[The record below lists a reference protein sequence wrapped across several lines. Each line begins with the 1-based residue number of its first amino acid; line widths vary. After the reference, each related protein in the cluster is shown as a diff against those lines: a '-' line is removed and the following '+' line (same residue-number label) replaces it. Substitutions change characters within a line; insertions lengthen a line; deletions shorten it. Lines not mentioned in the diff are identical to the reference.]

1 MPEGTDRWR
10 QATGIVPVVE
20 SPTGQRTAF
29 RTCPLCEATCGLE
42 LTVEG
47 DSVTKVRGDADDV
60 FSKGFICPKGANI
73 GALHSDPDR
82 LRSPLVR
89 RDGEL
94 VEASWEEAFERIA
107 AGLGPVLAEDRGS
120 VATYFGNPNAHNLS
134 NLLYNRVL
142 VKSIGSKFRFSA
154 SSLDQLPK
162 QIANGL
168 MFGSPLTIAIPDID
182 RTDLM
187 VLIGANPLASNGSM
201 MTAPD
206 FRGRLR
212 AIRERGGRVVVIDPK
227 RTRTADEAD
236 LHLAI
241 RPGTDALLLM
251 AIVNAIVGEGLLG
264 EGIERLGD
272 KAGLID
278 GIDHVCDLAADFAPE
293 TVAARCGITAEEIR
307 TLARELATTDRAC
320 VYGRI
325 GTCTQE
331 FGTLASWL
339 VDVVNTI
346 TGHLDRE
353 GGVMF
358 PDQAAAAL
366 GGTPGKGRGIG
377 YDRWQSR
384 VRGLPEALGELP
396 VATLA
401 EEIETPGE
409 GRIRA
414 LITVGGNPILSAPNG
429 TRLEAAVRSLDF
441 MVAVDPYL
449 NETSRLADVVLPTPS
464 PLRRSHYDL
473 AFYQLS
479 IRNIA
484 NYSEP
489 VFPLEDGMRDEWETL
504 LRLSLIC
511 AGQPADSPVDGLD
524 DFVALQVATSEAAR
538 PGSPAEGR
546 EPAEIVELTAPLTG
560 PERLLDILIRCGPH
574 GDGFGAVPDGLSLA
588 KLVEQPH
595 GVDLGP
601 LAPRLPGVLRTPS
614 GMVELAPEQ
623 ITKDVTR
630 LLASLE
636 RHDDGVVLIGR
647 RHLRSNNSWMH
658 NLPRLVSGPERCTLQ
673 VHPTDALAFGLVDG
687 GDAKVTSRVGSLTAP
702 VEVTDTIM
710 PGVVSLPHGWGHGLD
725 GTTTTVANDH
735 AGVNSNLLTDEDVVD
750 PISGNAVLNGIP
762 VELAAA

>member
-1 MPEGTDRWR
+1 
-10 QATGIVPVVE
+10 VE
-20 SPTGQRTAF
+20 ASTEQRTEF

-42 LTVEG
+42 LTIEG
-47 DSVTKVRGDADDV
+47 DTVTAVRGDRDDV

-82 LRSPLVR
+82 LRTPLVR

-94 VEASWEEAFERIA
+94 VEATWEEAWEQIA
-107 AGLGPVLAEDRGS
+107 GGLGPILAEDRGAI
-120 VATYFGNPNAHNLS
+120 ATYFGNPNAHNLS

-142 VKSIGSKFRFSA
+142 VKSIGSKNRFSA
-154 SSLDQLPK
+154 SSLDQIPK

-168 MFGSPLTIAIPDID
+168 MFGSSLTIAIPDID

-187 VLIGANPLASNGSM
+187 VVIGANPLASNGSM

-212 AIRERGGRVVVIDPK
+212 AIRARGGRVVVIDPK
-227 RTRTADEAD
+227 RTRTAEEAD

-241 RPGTDALLLM
+241 RPGTDALLLF
-251 AIVNAIVGEGLLG
+251 AIIHVLVEEDLIGQGLERLG
-264 EGIERLGD
+264 AVADHLEGIEQ
-272 KAGLID
+272 
-278 GIDHVCDLAADFAPE
+278 VCSLATDFAPE
-293 TVAARCGITAEEIR
+293 TVAPRCAITAEEIR
-307 TLARELATTDRAC
+307 VLARELATTERAC

-339 VDVVNTI
+339 VDVVNTL

-366 GGTPGKGRGIG
+366 GGAPGKGRGIG
-377 YDRWQSR
+377 YDRWRSR
-384 VRGLPEALGELP
+384 VRDLPEALGELP
-396 VATLA
+396 VSTLA

-414 LITVGGNPILSAPNG
+414 LVTVAGNPILSSPNG
-429 TRLEAAVRSLDF
+429 ARLERAFGELDF
-441 MVAVDPYL
+441 MVSVDAYL
-449 NETSRLADVVLPTPS
+449 NETTRLADVVLPSPS

-484 NYSEP
+484 NYSP
-489 VFPLEDGMRDEWETL
+489 AVFELEDGVPDEWETL
-504 LRLSLIC
+504 LTLSLIC
-511 AGQPADSPVDGLD
+511 AGQPADTPVEGLD
-524 DFVALQVATSEAAR
+524 DFVALQVATSEVAR

-546 EPAEIVELTAPLTG
+546 DPAEIVALAEPLRG
-560 PERLLDILIRCGPH
+560 PERLLDILLRCGPH
-574 GDGFGAVPDGLSLA
+574 GDGFGSNPDGLSLA
-588 KLVEQPH
+588 KLEENPH

-601 LAPRLPGVLRTPS
+601 LQPRIPDVLRTPS
-614 GMVELAPEQ
+614 GRVELAPPQ
-623 ITKDVTR
+623 ITADVPR

-658 NLPRLVSGPERCTLQ
+658 NLPKLVSGPERCTLQ

-687 GDAKVTSRVGSLTAP
+687 AGAVVRSRVGEVTAP
-702 VEVTDTIM
+702 VEVTDAVM

-725 GTTTTVANDH
+725 GTSTRVANDH
-735 AGVNSNLLTDEDVVD
+735 GGVNSNLLTDEDVVD

-762 VELAAA
+762 VELAPA

>member
-1 MPEGTDRWR
+1 MPSAEQPRK
-10 QATGIVPVVE
+10 E
-20 SPTGQRTAF
+20 F

-42 LTVEG
+42 LTLEG
-47 DSVTKVRGDADDV
+47 DEVTSVRGDVDDV
-60 FSKGFICPKGANI
+60 FSHGFICPKGANI

-82 LRSPLVR
+82 LRRPLVR
-89 RDGEL
+89 RDGAL
-94 VEASWEEAFERIA
+94 VEATWEEAFERVA
-107 AGLGPVLAEDRGS
+107 EGLGAVLAEDRGS

-142 VKSIGSKFRFSA
+142 VKSIGSRNRFSA

-212 AIRERGGRVVVIDPK
+212 AIRARGGRVVVIDPK
-227 RTRTADEAD
+227 RTRTAEEAD
-236 LHLAI
+236 LHLPI
-241 RPGTDALLLM
+241 RPGTDALLLF
-251 AIVNAIVGEGLLG
+251 AIVHTLVEEDLVGQGL
-264 EGIERLGD
+264 ERLGTV
-272 KAGLID
+272 AGHLEGVD
-278 GIDHVCDLAADFAPE
+278 EACRLAGHFAPE
-293 TVAARCGITAEEIR
+293 SVAARCAVPADQIR
-307 TLARELATTDRAC
+307 VLARELANTERAC

-339 VDVVNTI
+339 VDVVNTL

-377 YDRWQSR
+377 FDRWQTR

-396 VATLA
+396 VSALA

-414 LITVGGNPILSAPNG
+414 LVTVGGNPILSSPNG
-429 TRLEAAVRSLDF
+429 TRLEGALGQLDF
-441 MVAVDPYL
+441 MVSVDAYL
-449 NETSRLADVVLPTPS
+449 NETTRLADVVLPTPS

-479 IRNIA
+479 VRNIA
-484 NYSEP
+484 NYSP
-489 VFPLEDGMRDEWETL
+489 ALLPLEDGMLDEWETL
-504 LRLSLIC
+504 LKLSLIC
-511 AGQPADSPVDGLD
+511 AGQPADSPIEQLD
-524 DFVALQVATSEAAR
+524 DFVALQLATSEVAR
-538 PGSPAEGR
+538 PGGPAEGR
-546 EPAEIVELTAPLTG
+546 DPAELVELTAPRRG
-560 PERLLDILIRCGPH
+560 PERLLDLLLRCGPH
-574 GDGFGAVPDGLSLA
+574 GDGFGSDPNGLSLERLEA
-588 KLVEQPH
+588 NPH
-595 GVDLGP
+595 GIDLGP

-614 GMVELAPEQ
+614 GKVELAPDR
-623 ITKDVTR
+623 ITSDVTR
-630 LLASLE
+630 LIASLE

-658 NLPRLVSGPERCTLQ
+658 NLPKLVSGPARCTLQ
-673 VHPTDALAFGLVDG
+673 VHPTDALAFGLDDG
-687 GDAKVTSRVGSLTAP
+687 GDALVRSRVGSVVVP
-702 VEVTDTIM
+702 VEVTDAIM
-710 PGVVSLPHGWGHGLD
+710 PGVVSLPHGWGHGLP
-725 GTTTTVANDH
+725 GSSTRVAGEH
-735 AGVNSNLLTDEDVVD
+735 AGVNTNLLTDEDEVD
-750 PISGNAVLNGIP
+750 PVSGNAVLNGIP